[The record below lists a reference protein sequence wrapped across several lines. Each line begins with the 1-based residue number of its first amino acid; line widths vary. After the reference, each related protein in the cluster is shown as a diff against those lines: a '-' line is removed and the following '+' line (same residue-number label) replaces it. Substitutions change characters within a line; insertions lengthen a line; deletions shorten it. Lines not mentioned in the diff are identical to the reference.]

1 MSANDALEQAVL
13 AWRTK
18 HQVRED
24 YPILAVLDLVRV
36 YLAHASLP
44 ARDEAEL
51 PPSYAE
57 FRETVEMLD
66 RRANSFATQSLDLII
81 EVRRAADRGALKREP
96 KTAALLLVATLAAC
110 VGFLLG
116 RMML

>member
-1 MSANDALEQAVL
+1 MANEAPSPRGRSDFGGSRPCARLSRA
-13 AWRTK
+13 R
-18 HQVRED
+18 
-24 YPILAVLDLVRV
+24 PP
-36 YLAHASLP
+36 LP

-57 FRETVEMLD
+57 FRETVEILD

-81 EVRRAADRGALKREP
+81 ELRRAVDRGAVKREP

-116 RMML
+116 RMMQ

>member
-24 YPILAVLDLVRV
+24 DPILAVLDLVRV
-36 YLAHASLP
+36 YLAHAPLP

-57 FRETVEMLD
+57 FRETVEILD

-81 EVRRAADRGALKREP
+81 ELRRAVDRGAVKRSRRRAP
-96 KTAALLLVATLAAC
+96 CCLSPPWLC
-110 VGFLLG
+110 VSASCSVG
-116 RMML
+116 

>member
-1 MSANDALEQAVL
+1 LEQAVL

-24 YPILAVLDLVRV
+24 DPILAVLDLVRV
-36 YLAHASLP
+36 YLAHAPPLP

-57 FRETVEMLD
+57 FRETVEILD

-81 EVRRAADRGALKREP
+81 ELRRAVDRGAVKREP

-116 RMML
+116 RMMQ